1 MQRVPRLTE
10 GFIRRRRALGLTSGA
25 SATALART
33 VGALARGP
41 LPGAADF
48 ETLVPPV
55 RRYWVRRVSGFN
67 LWVFYTF
74 SDDNVT
80 LRTLSNSPP
89 VPLDDD

>member
-1 MQRVPRLTE
+1 
-10 GFIRRRRALGLTSGA
+10 
-25 SATALART
+25 
-33 VGALARGP
+33 
-41 LPGAADF
+41 
-48 ETLVPPV
+48 
-55 RRYWVRRVSGFN
+55 VRRVSGFN